1 MVEENGTSG
10 GNGDPL
16 AQSPNSGPH
25 PIVTSVREP
34 TIVTYTPTSHK
45 VLVYQIPVVCCV
57 SQSWYFW
64 YGMLVPHE
72 KYTFL

>member
-1 MVEENGTSG
+1 MDGMVEENGTSG

-16 AQSPNSGPH
+16 AQSPGPH
-25 PIVTSVREP
+25 PIAVTSVREP

-57 SQSWYFW
+57 SRN
-64 YGMLVPHE
+64 
-72 KYTFL
+72 